1 MCSAHASQRRCLM
14 TTAPL
19 FRVTSATSGP
29 VDTRTPSQCP
39 TVPGICRLARL
50 HARVAHPFGRTVH
63 IVFEWQLDPPPV
75 LRQSFSDGFE
85 HGMSG

>member
-1 MCSAHASQRRCLM
+1 MICHPGSRGSRHA
-14 TTAPL
+14 
-19 FRVTSATSGP
+19 
-29 VDTRTPSQCP
+29 
-39 TVPGICRLARL
+39 L

-85 HGMSG
+85 NGMSG